1 MKQLIMGVLE
11 EYSQG
16 QINLESESA
25 RGTIADSIIDSIKS
39 RKGWFWWV
47 SQLDLGI
54 KDNEL
59 KQEKKNEAN

>member
-1 MKQLIMGVLE
+1 MEIVMKQLIMGVLE

-25 RGTIADSIIDSIKS
+25 RETIADSIIDSIRSK
-39 RKGWFWWV
+39 KGWF
-47 SQLDLGI
+47 LDLGI

-59 KQEKKNEAN
+59 KQEKKNETN

>member
-25 RGTIADSIIDSIKS
+25 RETIADSIIDSIRSK
-39 RKGWFWWV
+39 KGWF
-47 SQLDLGI
+47 LDLGI

-59 KQEKKNEAN
+59 KQEKKNETN